1 MFWNVWVRSHVVNLN
16 SKTYKNASTHVITI
30 LYRNQYVI
38 SNSDDIVR
46 ETARGRSITNLLT
59 NVSEFYFCF
68 KSRKNGTN
76 KFFIFIN
83 FVFLMKFHVWKELGK
98 LNVTLRYCLAVS
110 PKRIQ
115 KCINDITLIY
125 AWSWEN

>member
-1 MFWNVWVRSHVVNLN
+1 MNLN

-59 NVSEFYFCF
+59 NVSEFYFFF

-83 FVFLMKFHVWKELGK
+83 FVFLMKFPSV
-98 LNVTLRYCLAVS
+98 
-110 PKRIQ
+110 KR
-115 KCINDITLIY
+115 TR
-125 AWSWEN
+125 